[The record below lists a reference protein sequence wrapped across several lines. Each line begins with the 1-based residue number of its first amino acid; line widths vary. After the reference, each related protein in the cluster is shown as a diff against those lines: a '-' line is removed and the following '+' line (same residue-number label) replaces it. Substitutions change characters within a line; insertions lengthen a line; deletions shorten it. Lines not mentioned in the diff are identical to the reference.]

1 MRQYISDEQIA
12 SVMTTRDFVES
23 CDEAFRLYGLGKMV
37 SPLRKEEV
45 SREGEM
51 DLFRLV
57 MPGWWKGR
65 FTGQK
70 VIEERSDVKMGR
82 LGSRTAVIELE
93 DVRRGD
99 RISFDAERITNMRT
113 GAAGALGAKYFAKSP
128 VRTAAILGTGRIAQ
142 AMGRCIDVA
151 LAPET
156 IRVTSRTAERR
167 AAYQADV
174 GGDLSCDLDMVADI
188 EACIDGADAIF
199 TSVPTPEPIL
209 FDVESQVHI
218 SVIGGDGRSTQL
230 DPGLLTRRFVVPD
243 HGEQVLKSGEFLA
256 LCQRDETPRWVKG
269 EKDEVLNIGHAAL
282 GHLEHLR
289 GQGCIA
295 YSSGLAVQDVHAAA
309 TVWKR
314 IRDNI

>member
-1 MRQYISDEQIA
+1 MKQYISDEQIA

-57 MPGWWKGR
+57 MPGWWKGK

-70 VIEERSDVKMGR
+70 VIEERSDVKVGR

-93 DVRRGD
+93 DMRKGD

-113 GAAGALGAKYFAKSP
+113 GAAGALGAKYLAKMP

-142 AMGRCIDVA
+142 ALGRCIDVA

-209 FDVESQVHI
+209 FDVESHVHI

-256 LCQRDETPRWVKG
+256 LCEREKTPRWVKG
-269 EKDEVLNIGHAAL
+269 EEDEILNIGHASL

-295 YSSGLAVQDVHAAA
+295 YSSGLAIQDVHAAA
-309 TVWKR
+309 IVWGK
-314 IRDNI
+314 IREIK

>member
-1 MRQYISDEQIA
+1 MKQYISDEQIA

-37 SPLRKEEV
+37 NPLRKEEV

-93 DVRRGD
+93 DVRRDD
-99 RISFDAERITNMRT
+99 RITLDAERITNMRT
-113 GAAGALGAKYFAKSP
+113 GAAGALGAKYLAESP

-142 AMGRCIDVA
+142 ALGRCIDVA

-156 IRVTSRTAERR
+156 YTCNE
-167 AAYQADV
+167 Q
-174 GGDLSCDLDMVADI
+174 
-188 EACIDGADAIF
+188 
-199 TSVPTPEPIL
+199 
-209 FDVESQVHI
+209 
-218 SVIGGDGRSTQL
+218 DGRETCGICKQMLEGIFPVIWRWSRILRPVLMGQT
-230 DPGLLTRRFVVPD
+230 PFLL
-243 HGEQVLKSGEFLA
+243 
-256 LCQRDETPRWVKG
+256 LCQRLSRFYTMWKVM
-269 EKDEVLNIGHAAL
+269 
-282 GHLEHLR
+282 
-289 GQGCIA
+289 CIF
-295 YSSGLAVQDVHAAA
+295 L
-309 TVWKR
+309 
-314 IRDNI
+314 

>member
-23 CDEAFRLYGLGKMV
+23 CDEAFRLYGLGRMV
-37 SPLRKEEV
+37 NPLRKEEV

-70 VIEERSDVKMGR
+70 VIEERSDVNIGR
-82 LGSRTAVIELE
+82 LGSRTTVIELE

-99 RISFDAERITNMRT
+99 RISFDAEYITNMRT
-113 GAAGALGAKYFAKSP
+113 GAAGALGAKYLAKMP

-151 LAPET
+151 LAPEK
-156 IRVTSRTAERR
+156 ICVTSRTAEKR
-167 AAYQADV
+167 AAYAADV
-174 GGDLSCDLDMVADI
+174 AADISCELEMVADI
-188 EACIDGADAIF
+188 ETCIDGADAIF
-199 TSVPTPEPIL
+199 TSVPTPAPIL
-209 FDVESQVHI
+209 TDVGDGVHI
-218 SVIGGDGRSTQL
+218 SVIGGDGRTTQL
-230 DPGLLTRRFVVPD
+230 EPGLLTRRFVVPD
-243 HGEQVLKSGEFLA
+243 HGEQVLMSGEFLA
-256 LCQRDETPRWVKG
+256 LRQRDETPRWVKG
-269 EKDEVLNIGHAAL
+269 AGDEILDIGHAAL
-282 GHLEHLR
+282 GLMEHLR
-289 GQGCIA
+289 GQGSIA
-295 YSSGLAVQDVHAAA
+295 YSSGLAIQDVHAAA
-309 TVWKR
+309 IVWEK